1 MALGASFVASSRVH
15 SGISFAHKYAQ
26 LLKYS
31 GQTYLATL
39 SKWEGFGKALD
50 ELVGRTSLD
59 PRYSHK
65 SQPSILFQTAP
76 PSADPGIVFT
86 KQPSGSH
93 KGKQSCGSGRE
104 R

>member
-1 MALGASFVASSRVH
+1 MVALGSPFVAISLVH
-15 SGISFAHKYAQ
+15 SGIPFPHKYAQ

-59 PRYSHK
+59 PR
-65 SQPSILFQTAP
+65 
-76 PSADPGIVFT
+76 
-86 KQPSGSH
+86 
-93 KGKQSCGSGRE
+93 
-104 R
+104 

>member
-1 MALGASFVASSRVH
+1 MVALGSPFVAISLVH
-15 SGISFAHKYAQ
+15 SGIPFAHKYTQ

-59 PRYSHK
+59 PR
-65 SQPSILFQTAP
+65 
-76 PSADPGIVFT
+76 
-86 KQPSGSH
+86 
-93 KGKQSCGSGRE
+93 
-104 R
+104 